1 MTYTR
6 EMAQAE
12 ANLARAMQQW
22 NIVRT
27 ENSQTGTG
35 VFIDNDTRANG
46 RIVPTRMEYVRE
58 GGELRVTRIQQ
69 GNTVFYGRDANGVCH
84 ESTQALDAF
93 FLAQPQLE
101 AVFNTVT
108 PAMSA
113 PFNQCRRM
121 AR

>member
-35 VFIDNDTRANG
+35 VFIDNDTRVNG
-46 RIVPTRMEYVRE
+46 RIVPTRMEYVRN
-58 GGELRVTRIQQ
+58 GNELQVTRIQQ
-69 GNTVFYGRDANGVCH
+69 GNTIIYGRDANGTCH

-93 FLAQPQLE
+93 FTAQPQLE
-101 AVFNTVT
+101 AVFNTFRPV
-108 PAMSA
+108 MSI